1 MATTASEP
9 LLLTVTWALSFEYCV
24 WKPSIIELYTQWFST
39 PSGHSVRRE
48 QSGAAYVG
56 GCVSL
61 TRPVSIGY
69 FCAFW
74 SEVSSSFIPHLESAK
89 NQNLNPDVMRA
100 TRHRRW
106 PAHRNAQRDPGQAF
120 GAYSRG
126 TGSSG
131 RRETSW
137 TTWRWNRTV
146 PGASRRTPA
155 RLLWVSATKSRRDLS
170 GFRQGRSSEGPLSEA
185 VRKILI

>member
-39 PSGHSVRRE
+39 PSGHSVQRE

-56 GCVSL
+56 GYVSL
-61 TRPVSIGY
+61 TRPVSVGY

-100 TRHRRW
+100 TRHRPW
-106 PAHRNAQRDPGQAF
+106 PARAETLSATLVKPSELTRGAQEAQGGERQAERH
-120 GAYSRG
+120 GDETAQSRG
-126 TGSSG
+126 HRAG
-131 RRETSW
+131 RRPGFSELAPQSHGG
-137 TTWRWNRTV
+137 TWAALDR
-146 PGASRRTPA
+146 AEAA
-155 RLLWVSATKSRRDLS
+155 RGRCQKLLGK
-170 GFRQGRSSEGPLSEA
+170 F
-185 VRKILI
+185 